1 MSAGYTEGLSGRGID
16 ANDNR
21 DYVDHQLAP
30 FETRQTPNLIYWVHG
45 EAPVPLQS
53 ARPDLYNQMMASR
66 ARAIQNAR
74 DDAIFCVG
82 PDDIPTGFVMPR
94 SSGLPGTRRPELGQ
108 RPAALQQPVRQP
120 PPVASAS
127 RSLVAAALR
136 PAAVLD
142 SATNRPANTNRGTT
156 ATASQPSAV
165 FCVTCNE
172 TVTEERKGVQCALGQ
187 PKHVVHTTDHC
198 SSPHSSAVTE
208 KGRAMTRNDR
218 ACKDCLLRYEPPP
231 VKIGA
236 NGQVYNPR
244 GRKGWI
250 KAPIQEELATAE
262 TPSKKKRGRPAKT
275 ADENAGDE
283 PPKKRTGR
291 RKKNQEEGSEPN
303 PEEPKSD
310 DDEDDAIDPKRAL
323 ISKDPSLDTSH
334 SPWIQKSMSTKQR
347 RASDTQMNAKRP
359 RKPCFLVDS
368 TLHEGIMTIA
378 YCLRFDKRF
387 NNLILKYVEKE
398 STLLEN
404 GGSLLSMSVSKAA
417 TIITGPLSTWM
428 SDYRYFCDYMDLM
441 SSYVETTPNTAF
453 LADYYWK
460 ITGTCVNIFLKL
472 QFERPSKRGKYTGDR
487 GKKGS
492 TVNASHKAAATF
504 FEPLVSPLSPGEDLC
519 CEDRNACKAHA
530 DVIKDS
536 NSFSAAAADKKH
548 SRDPFNNISGAID
561 KFLEPDLYERAFEF
575 CVVRHRGTAEP
586 AGLKLLKV
594 WTADCLCGGRA
605 QDLQGVDYSEVGS
618 LSLHCDPSKKLLAA
632 QAGVKLGASEGDTLY
647 GTRFKISGT
656 KTHSLL
662 AKKGQSD
669 THFFCLGEAATPW
682 KCFMFANIL
691 AMMIDVHG
699 YGDAPP
705 NFMGGIDAL
714 RKSYVFEGNSSEKA
728 FSSPAMNAQMNKLF
742 EHLRVKIEDK
752 ALHAMRTVHVELL
765 KKKDVPTDHYKSLW
779 NFTDKEGKDVT
790 DAHYAKSTPDT
801 VVKATA
807 DHDPFATKII
817 IWHRVPIPSSLS
829 SLVFNGAIVRFRD
842 ALNDPVKCKELAQY
856 WDADQSK
863 WVYNGL
869 ESLKVICDWWEASA
883 NCFYYNMAYVRL
895 YSKVY
900 DTKPGNHT

>member
-30 FETRQTPNLIYWVHG
+30 FDTRQTPNLIYWVHG

-66 ARAIQNAR
+66 FRAIQNAR

-127 RSLVAAALR
+127 RSLLAAALR

-142 SATNRPANTNRGTT
+142 SATNRPANTNRGTA

-165 FCVTCNE
+165 FCITCNE

-236 NGQVYNPR
+236 NGQVYKPR

-303 PEEPKSD
+303 PEEPKLD

-323 ISKDPSLDTSH
+323 ISKDPSLDVPLVPKDLPFTLDPKIDVH
-334 SPWIQKSMSTKQR
+334 KAAPGFRYADERQE
-347 RASDTQMNAKRP
+347 AK
-359 RKPCFLVDS
+359 KTMLSWWSLVQTVDA

-417 TIITGPLSTWM
+417 TIIAGPLSTWM

-504 FEPLVSPLSPGEDLC
+504 SSPLFPPYHQERIC
-519 CEDRNACKAHA
+519 
-530 DVIKDS
+530 
-536 NSFSAAAADKKH
+536 AAKTGMPAKPTQMLSKIRILFLQRPLT
-548 SRDPFNNISGAID
+548 S
-561 KFLEPDLYERAFEF
+561 KFLG
-575 CVVRHRGTAEP
+575 V
-586 AGLKLLKV
+586 LL
-594 WTADCLCGGRA
+594 
-605 QDLQGVDYSEVGS
+605 
-618 LSLHCDPSKKLLAA
+618 
-632 QAGVKLGASEGDTLY
+632 
-647 GTRFKISGT
+647 F
-656 KTHSLL
+656 
-662 AKKGQSD
+662 
-669 THFFCLGEAATPW
+669 
-682 KCFMFANIL
+682 
-691 AMMIDVHG
+691 
-699 YGDAPP
+699 
-705 NFMGGIDAL
+705 
-714 RKSYVFEGNSSEKA
+714 SY
-728 FSSPAMNAQMNKLF
+728 
-742 EHLRVKIEDK
+742 
-752 ALHAMRTVHVELL
+752 
-765 KKKDVPTDHYKSLW
+765 
-779 NFTDKEGKDVT
+779 
-790 DAHYAKSTPDT
+790 
-801 VVKATA
+801 
-807 DHDPFATKII
+807 
-817 IWHRVPIPSSLS
+817 
-829 SLVFNGAIVRFRD
+829 
-842 ALNDPVKCKELAQY
+842 
-856 WDADQSK
+856 
-863 WVYNGL
+863 
-869 ESLKVICDWWEASA
+869 
-883 NCFYYNMAYVRL
+883 
-895 YSKVY
+895 
-900 DTKPGNHT
+900 